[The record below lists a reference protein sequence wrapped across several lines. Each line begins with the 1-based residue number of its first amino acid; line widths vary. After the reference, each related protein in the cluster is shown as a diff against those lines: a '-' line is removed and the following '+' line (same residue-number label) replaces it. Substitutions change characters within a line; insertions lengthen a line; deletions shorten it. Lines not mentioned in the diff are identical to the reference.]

1 MSFERIIVNK
11 LNEARRLQVTSENL
25 NESWPPILNQLR
37 SYDQNTVRS
46 ALKKAGIDIQNTPV
60 NAVKLTSSR
69 DPRLKG
75 TNLCIFVFPR
85 NNGIAVYFNGKTLV
99 DCYVTPDKS
108 FSQLPWKEILGMA
121 KDIYVMEFDEEISKA
136 MKDKQSARASAQAGT
151 VNRYTAK
158 NKPKR
163 ALIDKSGY
171 IFDPNKYKNMLADIQ
186 LSQGTD
192 VLKRAKEIYVKLA
205 NNIDKVDFENDG
217 DYYNYEYIVR
227 SLVNIFQNF
236 PKYLKEYEIYKRRG
250 YGEFAKNQVIESI
263 KLLNDL
269 INKAKKYL

>member
-1 MSFERIIVNK
+1 MKNS
-11 LNEARRLQVTSENL
+11 
-25 NESWPPILNQLR
+25 
-37 SYDQNTVRS
+37 
-46 ALKKAGIDIQNTPV
+46 
-60 NAVKLTSSR
+60 
-69 DPRLKG
+69 
-75 TNLCIFVFPR
+75 
-85 NNGIAVYFNGKTLV
+85 GIAVWFNGETLV
-99 DCYVTPDKS
+99 NPYIGDKP
-108 FSQLPWKEILGMA
+108 FSRTSWKDILDEA
-121 KDIYVMEFDEEISKA
+121 YEIYVMEFDEEISKA
-136 MKDKQSARASAQAGT
+136 MKDKQAARASAQAGT

-192 VLKRAKEIYVKLA
+192 VLKRAKETYVKLA